1 MITLKYKNKEYS
13 DNEILEILNSYEKE
27 ISESKALLD
36 GAEEKI
42 KSYETQISNKDNTI
56 SELKIKNYD
65 LLSQVIVGTIQTSSQ
80 QEEQQ
85 PKLISINDLLK

>member
-1 MITLKYKNKEYS
+1 MKYKNKDYS
-13 DNEILEILNSYEKE
+13 DNEILEILNSYEQK
-27 ISESKALLD
+27 ISDGESKLE
-36 GAEEKI
+36 GAQEKI
-42 KSYETQISNKDNTI
+42 KSYETQITDLNNNI

-65 LLSQVIVGTIQTSSQ
+65 LLTQVSVGVQTSSQ

>member
-1 MITLKYKNKEYS
+1 MKYKNKEYS
-13 DNEILEILNSYEKE
+13 DNEMLELLNSYEKQ

-65 LLSQVIVGTIQTSSQ
+65 LLSQVSVGVQTQASTSD
-80 QEEQQ
+80 EQQ
-85 PKLISINDLLK
+85 PRIISIDDLLK

>member
-1 MITLKYKNKEYS
+1 MKYKNKEYS
-13 DNEILEILNSYEKE
+13 DNEMLELLNSYEKQ

-65 LLSQVIVGTIQTSSQ
+65 LLSQVSVGVQTQASTSD
-80 QEEQQ
+80 EQQ
-85 PKLISINDLLK
+85 PKIISLDDLLK

>member
-1 MITLKYKNKEYS
+1 MKYKNKEYS
-13 DNEILEILNSYEKE
+13 DNEILEILNNMEKQ
-27 ISESKALLD
+27 ISDGTAKLQ

-65 LLSQVIVGTIQTSSQ
+65 LLNQVSVGTIQTSSQ

>member
-1 MITLKYKNKEYS
+1 MKYKNKEYS

-42 KSYETQISNKDNTI
+42 KSYETQITDLNNDISN
-56 SELKIKNYD
+56 LKIKNYD
-65 LLSQVIVGTIQTSSQ
+65 LLTSISVAPTTSTQ
-80 QEEQQ
+80 SDEQK
-85 PKLISINDLLK
+85 PKIISIDDLM

>member
-1 MITLKYKNKEYS
+1 MKYKNKEYS

-27 ISESKALLD
+27 ISESKALLE
-36 GAEEKI
+36 GSQEKI

-65 LLSQVIVGTIQTSSQ
+65 LLSQVSVGVQTQASTSD
-80 QEEQQ
+80 EQQ
-85 PKLISINDLLK
+85 PKIISINDLLK

>member
-1 MITLKYKNKEYS
+1 MITLKYKNKECS
-13 DNEILEILNSYEKE
+13 DNEMLELLNSYEKQ

-65 LLSQVIVGTIQTSSQ
+65 LLSQVSVGVQTSSQ
-80 QEEQQ
+80 SEEQQ
-85 PKLISINDLLK
+85 PKLISIDDLLK